1 MSDFTTSPRF
11 FQLLTAPLEPL
22 MPKVSAR
29 FASDWRVHKFS
40 TAQHLDLTLLA
51 HLEKVESSIALI
63 EELNDLETA
72 GHERNLRE
80 MIGFERYEFGEP
92 LTLNQSS
99 FSRANAA
106 RSFEVWRYFFH
117 TLWAIA
123 QKQCRST
130 QLEGLDKVL
139 LVDGS
144 LFKCL
149 PRMTWAVYRTTIKK
163 VKGHFFLNL
172 DGLPQKLVLTDGK
185 GSERAVLENQIK
197 AGYFY
202 VFDRGYDDYTL
213 FAAFRTLHAHFLTRL
228 KSSAHF
234 AVLENHSVPAEQARV
249 GVISDQTV
257 RLGGPQSELKLR
269 LIGYQEST
277 GKTYYYLTNR
287 FDLDALSLV
296 ELYLY
301 RWQIELFFGWI
312 KRHLQFGHWYSQN
325 PNGVLIQLYAG
336 LITFLLLKLYAVHSA
351 KPEWVAL
358 RIDFVRW
365 IQRRLFNRVSQAEIE
380 AYAQKINSEAKL
392 VKT

>member
-11 FQLLTAPLEPL
+11 FQLLTAPLQPL
-22 MPKVSAR
+22 IPKVTTR
-29 FASDWRVHKFS
+29 FESDRGCHKF
-40 TAQHLDLTLLA
+40 TTDQHLDLTLLA
-51 HLEKVESSIALI
+51 HLEKAESSIALI
-63 EELNDLETA
+63 EELNDLSEQ

-80 MIGFERYEFGEP
+80 MIGFDFYEYNEP
-92 LTLNQSS
+92 VTLNQSS
-99 FSRANAA
+99 FSRANAS
-106 RSFEVWRYFFH
+106 RPFEVWRYLFH
-117 TLWAIA
+117 ALWGQA
-123 QKQCRST
+123 QKHCRAT

-185 GSERAVLENQIK
+185 GNERAVLQSQIK

-213 FAAFRTLHAHFLTRL
+213 FGAFRLLRAHFLTRL
-228 KSSAHF
+228 KSSANF
-234 AVLENHSVPAEQARV
+234 EVLETHLVPEQQARL

-312 KRHLQFGHWYSQN
+312 KHHLQFGHWYSQN

-336 LITFLLLKLYAVHSA
+336 LITFLLLKLYAVYST

-365 IQRRLFNRVSQAEIE
+365 VQRHLFNRVSQAEIE
-380 AYAQKINSEAKL
+380 AYADKLKTEPNL

>member
-1 MSDFTTSPRF
+1 
-11 FQLLTAPLEPL
+11 
-22 MPKVSAR
+22 
-29 FASDWRVHKFS
+29 
-40 TAQHLDLTLLA
+40 
-51 HLEKVESSIALI
+51 
-63 EELNDLETA
+63 
-72 GHERNLRE
+72 
-80 MIGFERYEFGEP
+80 
-92 LTLNQSS
+92 
-99 FSRANAA
+99 
-106 RSFEVWRYFFH
+106 
-117 TLWAIA
+117 
-123 QKQCRST
+123 
-130 QLEGLDKVL
+130 
-139 LVDGS
+139 
-144 LFKCL
+144 
-149 PRMTWAVYRTTIKK
+149 MTWAVYRTTIKK

-228 KSSAHF
+228 KSSANF
-234 AVLENHSVPAEQARV
+234 EVLENHPVPPEQARV
-249 GVISDQTV
+249 GVSSDQTV

-336 LITFLLLKLYAVHSA
+336 LITFLLLKLYAVHSS
-351 KPEWVAL
+351 KPQWVAL

-380 AYAQKINSEAKL
+380 AYAQKIRSEAKL

>member
-11 FQLLTAPLEPL
+11 FQLLTAPLRPAL
-22 MPKVSAR
+22 TKITAR
-29 FASDWRVHKFS
+29 RQSDWRVHKLT
-40 TAQHLDLTLLA
+40 TAQHFALTVLA
-51 HLEKVESSIALI
+51 HLEKIESSTALI
-63 EELNDLETA
+63 EELNDLDTV
-72 GHERNLRE
+72 GHERNLRQ
-80 MIGFERYEFGEP
+80 ILGFDRYVAGEP
-92 LTLNQSS
+92 LTLHQSS
-99 FSRANAA
+99 FSRATAA
-106 RSFEVWRYFFH
+106 RPFEVWRYLFH
-117 TLWAIA
+117 ALYGLA
-123 QKQCRST
+123 QKQCQAN

-149 PRMTWAVYRTTIKK
+149 PRMTWAVYRTTVKK

-185 GSERAVLENQIK
+185 GNERTVLENQIR

-213 FAAFRTLHAHFLTRL
+213 FGLFTALKAHFLTRL
-228 KSSAHF
+228 KASATF
-234 AVLENHSVPAEQARV
+234 RVLEQHPIPADQAQV

-257 RLGGPQSELKLR
+257 QLGGPESQLKLR

-277 GKTYYYLTNR
+277 GKIYYYLTNR

-325 PNGVLIQLYAG
+325 PNGVLIQFYAG
-336 LITFLLLKLYAVHSA
+336 LITFLLLKLYAVHSS
-351 KPEWVAL
+351 KGEWQAL
-358 RIDFVRW
+358 RIEFVRW
-365 IQRRLFNRVSQAEIE
+365 VQRHLFFGVSQAEIE
-380 AYAQKINSEAKL
+380 AYAQKVLGEVKL